1 MTKKLL
7 ITCIVMFLVVI
18 GLAGYV
24 FFGKDNKKKEE
35 ETAAKEKVQET
46 ATPEPTATPY
56 VGEVNGVLN
65 PEFTDTDSLLL
76 LANKKHPLPAGYV
89 PDDLV
94 IPDVQTN
101 GNTVYM
107 GQEAAEALKEMFT
120 AAANDGV
127 TLLAGSGY
135 RSEDYQ
141 RTLYNGYVQQYGVET
156 ADTIS
161 SRPGY
166 SDHQTGLALDISD
179 HDGATYLTQDMEN
192 TPEGQWLR
200 KHAHEYG
207 FIMRYPKGKQDITG
221 YAYEPWHFRYVG
233 KEWSEKIYSKGEFES
248 FEEYFNVSGGDYA
261 D

>member
-1 MTKKLL
+1 M
-7 ITCIVMFLVVI
+7 ITCIVMVLILVGLIGYLFL
-18 GLAGYV
+18 GR
-24 FFGKDNKKKEE
+24 DKKEDKQTA
-35 ETAAKEKVQET
+35 ETNDKTVET

-65 PEFTDTDSLLL
+65 TEFTDTNSMLL
-76 LANKKHPLPAGYV
+76 LANKKHPLPSGYA
-89 PDDLV
+89 PSDLV
-94 IPDVQTN
+94 IPNVQTN

-107 GQEAAEALKEMFT
+107 RQEAASALEEMFT

-141 RTLYNGYVQQYGVET
+141 RTLYNGYVEQYGVET

-179 HDGATYLTQDMEN
+179 HDGATYLTQAMEN

-200 KHAHEYG
+200 EHAHEYG

-233 KEWSEKIYSKGEFES
+233 KEWSEEIYSKGEFES

>member
-7 ITCIVMFLVVI
+7 ITCIVLFLVVI
-18 GLAGYV
+18 GLAGYL
-24 FFGKDNKKKEE
+24 FFGKDNKKEE
-35 ETAAKEKVQET
+35 ETADTNTKVKET

-76 LANKKHPLPAGYV
+76 LANKKHPLPEGYA

-94 IPDVQTN
+94 IPDVETN

-107 GQEAAEALKEMFT
+107 RQEAADALKEMFT
-120 AAANDGV
+120 AAASDGV

-179 HDGATYLTQDMEN
+179 HDGATYLRQDMEN
-192 TPEGQWLR
+192 TPEGQWL
-200 KHAHEYG
+200 KDHAHEYG

-261 D
+261 N